1 MGEGDAQPSGLCK
14 WHQQGAPTMQID
26 LSSINPV

>member
-1 MGEGDAQPSGLCK
+1 
-14 WHQQGAPTMQID
+14 MQID